1 MSKFYDRY
9 KKDQEQ
15 KRLAL
20 LKEES
25 DRKMQILRSITLF
38 GNLNRCKVFIN
49 EKLNKSWQR

>member
-38 GNLNRCKVFIN
+38 YDLKRCRTFVVT
-49 EKLNKSWQR
+49 EKLKRKLI